1 MIFTILV
8 MNRLI
13 MKLKRVQIL
22 KFEIAIY
29 LKESASTHISKKIGS
44 IKIYLS
50 TFGINSTY
58 VPVCISV
65 FKLIFYFTVQI

>member
-22 KFEIAIY
+22 KFELEIY
-29 LKESASTHISKKIGS
+29 LKESASTHILKKIGS

-58 VPVCISV
+58 IPVCISV
-65 FKLIFYFTVQI
+65 LLIFYFTVQI